1 MWRRTVPL
9 VDVEVGVKV
18 GSQTRRGRRVG
29 ARRLQVEVVSGG
41 RLCGLIHAHVPKVE
55 AAEVVGL
62 LVGIVVES
70 AVVWEIPSAAPCRRL
85 RPHCGER

>member
-1 MWRRTVPL
+1 M

-29 ARRLQVEVVSGG
+29 ARRLQVEVVSRG
-41 RLCGLIHAHVPKVE
+41 RLCGLGHAHVPEVE

>member
-1 MWRRTVPL
+1 M

-18 GSQTRRGRRVG
+18 GSQTRCGRRAG

-41 RLCGLIHAHVPKVE
+41 RLRGLVHAHVSEIK

-70 AVVWEIPSAAPCRRL
+70 AVVWEIASAAPCRRL